1 MTQQSFITIN
11 YVYYLFYITVR
22 FVFLTCVYTGRK
34 FGFFLPP
41 ETTITDIDA
50 YENKIKSKFLT
61 FQDCETIDEYK
72 LKNDNISTIF
82 YDRKKLIEL
91 LKNQNND
98 IEKEWKRRVLIN
110 YTPRGNVIMFYDAYK
125 GGFSY
130 YSDNSMIPTRI
141 LNCVAMKYVMLFS
154 CLDFFVDETTM
165 ISNTSPLIKLLNDE
179 DDEEVEKKKKIFD
192 RLSEKTNIVTDKLP
206 FVRKNTFKSPFILNA
221 NGDANANGG
230 NGISSTSTHPQKRNN
245 KYIYL
250 GKTNN
255 FSVIQKKVKKHIFT
269 DNNAELSDEQ
279 FGFKNVNYD
288 EYKKSKKNV

>member
-1 MTQQSFITIN
+1 MVQQSFININ
-11 YVYYLFYITVR
+11 YIYYLFYITVR

-41 ETTITDIDA
+41 EPIITDIDI

-61 FQDCETIDEYK
+61 FYDCESIDEYK

-82 YDRKKLIEL
+82 YDRKKLTEI
-91 LKNQNND
+91 LKNENNN

-110 YTPRGNVIMFYDAYK
+110 YTPRGNIIMFYDAYK

-130 YSDNSMIPTRI
+130 YSDNSIIPTRI

-154 CLDFFVDETTM
+154 CLDFFVDETTLN
-165 ISNTSPLIKLLNDE
+165 SNTSPLIKLLNDE
-179 DDEEVEKKKKIFD
+179 DNEEIEKKKKIFD
-192 RLSEKTNIVTDKLP
+192 RLSEKTNIVTDRLP
-206 FVRKNTFKSPFILNA
+206 YIRKNIFKSPFILNTS
-221 NGDANANGG
+221 NSNT
-230 NGISSTSTHPQKRNN
+230 SSLTSTQEQKRNN

-255 FSVIQKKVKKHIFT
+255 FSIIQKKVKKYIFT
-269 DNNAELSDEQ
+269 DNNVELSDEQ